1 MPEGDPIA
9 RLCRPRP
16 TSNRFRPMRPI
27 ILDRRPQ
34 QSSNFNGGI
43 AEMRLEPANETQMR
57 QGIFLWFF
65 GSKGHMDVVSMI
77 KNEIRREI
85 LVLEP

>member
-1 MPEGDPIA
+1 
-9 RLCRPRP
+9 
-16 TSNRFRPMRPI
+16 
-27 ILDRRPQ
+27 
-34 QSSNFNGGI
+34 
-43 AEMRLEPANETQMR
+43 MRLEPANETQMR

-85 LVLEP
+85 LVLQPKNSQKHSTIAEKLGYLKKI

>member
-1 MPEGDPIA
+1 
-9 RLCRPRP
+9 
-16 TSNRFRPMRPI
+16 
-27 ILDRRPQ
+27 
-34 QSSNFNGGI
+34 
-43 AEMRLEPANETQMR
+43 MR

-85 LVLEP
+85 LVLQPKNSQKHSTMAEKLRCLKKF